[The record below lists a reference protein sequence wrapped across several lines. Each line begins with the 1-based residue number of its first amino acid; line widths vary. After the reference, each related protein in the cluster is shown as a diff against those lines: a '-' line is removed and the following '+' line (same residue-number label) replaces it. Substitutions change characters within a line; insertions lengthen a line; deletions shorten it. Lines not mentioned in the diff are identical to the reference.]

1 MNYPAK
7 SDGTQVLFCAKAIR
21 SFVIVGTKTHQ
32 QLKTLKNQQLTGE
45 KNAKSES
52 AQERSFLTPEKN
64 VRDRLLELIGDDS
77 VAAFSR
83 STGVAESSLRAY
95 LNRGIKPGMDHLAA
109 ISEAKGVTVDWLA
122 TGREPRLRAD
132 VIKATGG
139 LDKQRLQ
146 DAIAAV
152 EEGLRAAQKRLS
164 PDKHA
169 ELISLIYE
177 TEGPINRAFVVR
189 MITFSPA

>member
-1 MNYPAK
+1 M
-7 SDGTQVLFCAKAIR
+7 
-21 SFVIVGTKTHQ
+21 
-32 QLKTLKNQQLTGE
+32 
-45 KNAKSES
+45 SES
-52 AQERSFLTPEKN
+52 EQKRERRAALPI
-64 VRDRLLELIGDDS
+64 RDEESELVKRLRELIDDDS
-77 VAAFSR
+77 VSAFARRCGIGESVLR
-83 STGVAESSLRAY
+83 SY
-95 LNRGIKPGMDHLAA
+95 LAGAMPSADRLAA
-109 ISEAKGVTVDWLA
+109 IAQVRGVTTDWLIS
-122 TGREPRLRAD
+122 GQEPRLRAD
-132 VIKATGG
+132 LIKAAGG
-139 LDKQRLQ
+139 LDRQRLQ

>member
-1 MNYPAK
+1 MK
-7 SDGTQVLFCAKAIR
+7 ERIRELMDGDSTSAFARRCGI
-21 SFVIVGTKTHQ
+21 
-32 QLKTLKNQQLTGE
+32 
-45 KNAKSES
+45 SES
-52 AQERSFLTPEKN
+52 LLRKYLSGAMPSS
-64 VRDRLLELIGDDS
+64 DR
-77 VAAFSR
+77 A
-83 STGVAESSLRAY
+83 
-95 LNRGIKPGMDHLAA
+95 AA
-109 ISEAKGVTVDWLA
+109 IAEVRGVTTDWLI
-122 TGREPRLRAD
+122 TGRGPRLRAD

-152 EEGLRAAQKRLS
+152 EEGLRVAQKRLS

>member
-1 MNYPAK
+1 
-7 SDGTQVLFCAKAIR
+7 
-21 SFVIVGTKTHQ
+21 
-32 QLKTLKNQQLTGE
+32 
-45 KNAKSES
+45 
-52 AQERSFLTPEKN
+52 
-64 VRDRLLELIGDDS
+64 
-77 VAAFSR
+77 
-83 STGVAESSLRAY
+83 
-95 LNRGIKPGMDHLAA
+95 MDHLVAMA
-109 ISEAKGVTVDWLA
+109 QAKGVTVDWLA

-152 EEGLRAAQKRLS
+152 EEGLRVARKQLS

>member
-1 MNYPAK
+1 M
-7 SDGTQVLFCAKAIR
+7 R
-21 SFVIVGTKTHQ
+21 SY
-32 QLKTLKNQQLTGE
+32 LKG
-45 KNAKSES
+45 AMPS
-52 AQERSFLTPEKN
+52 A
-64 VRDRLLELIGDDS
+64 DR
-77 VAAFSR
+77 VAAI
-83 STGVAESSLRAY
+83 AEVR
-95 LNRGIKPGMDHLAA
+95 
-109 ISEAKGVTVDWLA
+109 GVTTDWLI
-122 TGREPRLRAD
+122 TGREPKLRAD

>member
-1 MNYPAK
+1 M
-7 SDGTQVLFCAKAIR
+7 
-21 SFVIVGTKTHQ
+21 
-32 QLKTLKNQQLTGE
+32 
-45 KNAKSES
+45 SES
-52 AQERSFLTPEKN
+52 EQKRERRAALPIREEESELVK
-64 VRDRLLELIGDDS
+64 RLRELIDDDS
-77 VAAFSR
+77 VSAFARRCGIGESVLR
-83 STGVAESSLRAY
+83 SY
-95 LNRGIKPGMDHLAA
+95 LAGAMPSADRLAA
-109 ISEAKGVTVDWLA
+109 IAQVRGVTTDWLIS
-122 TGREPRLRAD
+122 GQEPRLRAD
-132 VIKATGG
+132 LIKAAGG
-139 LDKQRLQ
+139 LDRQRLQ

>member
-1 MNYPAK
+1 MK
-7 SDGTQVLFCAKAIR
+7 ERIRELMDGDSTSAFARRCGI
-21 SFVIVGTKTHQ
+21 
-32 QLKTLKNQQLTGE
+32 
-45 KNAKSES
+45 SES
-52 AQERSFLTPEKN
+52 LLRKYLSGAMPSS
-64 VRDRLLELIGDDS
+64 DR
-77 VAAFSR
+77 A
-83 STGVAESSLRAY
+83 
-95 LNRGIKPGMDHLAA
+95 AA
-109 ISEAKGVTVDWLA
+109 IAEVRGVTTDWLI
-122 TGREPRLRAD
+122 TGRGPKLRAD

-152 EEGLRAAQKRLS
+152 EEGLRVAQKQLS

-189 MITFSPA
+189 MITFSTA

>member
-1 MNYPAK
+1 M
-7 SDGTQVLFCAKAIR
+7 
-21 SFVIVGTKTHQ
+21 
-32 QLKTLKNQQLTGE
+32 
-45 KNAKSES
+45 SES
-52 AQERSFLTPEKN
+52 EQKRERRAGLPI
-64 VRDRLLELIGDDS
+64 RDGESELVKRMRELIADDS
-77 VAAFSR
+77 VSAFARRCGIGESVLR
-83 STGVAESSLRAY
+83 SY
-95 LNRGIKPGMDHLAA
+95 LAGSVPSADRLAA
-109 ISEAKGVTVDWLA
+109 IAEARGVTTDWLIS
-122 TGREPRLRAD
+122 GREPRLRAD

-139 LDKQRLQ
+139 LDKQRLK

-152 EEGLRAAQKRLS
+152 EEGLRVAQKQLS

>member
-1 MNYPAK
+1 MKDRIRALMNGDSTSAFARK
-7 SDGTQVLFCAKAIR
+7 CGI
-21 SFVIVGTKTHQ
+21 
-32 QLKTLKNQQLTGE
+32 
-45 KNAKSES
+45 SES
-52 AQERSFLTPEKN
+52 LLRKYLLGAMPSSDRS
-64 VRDRLLELIGDDS
+64 
-77 VAAFSR
+77 
-83 STGVAESSLRAY
+83 
-95 LNRGIKPGMDHLAA
+95 AA
-109 ISEAKGVTVDWLA
+109 IAEACGVTADWLI
-122 TGREPRLRAD
+122 TGREPKLRAD

>member
-1 MNYPAK
+1 M
-7 SDGTQVLFCAKAIR
+7 
-21 SFVIVGTKTHQ
+21 
-32 QLKTLKNQQLTGE
+32 
-45 KNAKSES
+45 SES
-52 AQERSFLTPEKN
+52 EQKRERRAALPI
-64 VRDRLLELIGDDS
+64 RDEESELVKRLRELIDDDS
-77 VAAFSR
+77 VSAFARRCGIGESVLR
-83 STGVAESSLRAY
+83 SY
-95 LNRGIKPGMDHLAA
+95 LAGAMPSADRLAA
-109 ISEAKGVTVDWLA
+109 IAQARGVTTDWLIS
-122 TGREPRLRAD
+122 GQEPRLRAD
-132 VIKATGG
+132 LIKAAGG
-139 LDKQRLQ
+139 LDRQRLQ

>member
-1 MNYPAK
+1 M
-7 SDGTQVLFCAKAIR
+7 
-21 SFVIVGTKTHQ
+21 
-32 QLKTLKNQQLTGE
+32 
-45 KNAKSES
+45 SES
-52 AQERSFLTPEKN
+52 EQKEPRTQKVPIPIAESEL
-64 VRDRLLELIGDDS
+64 VRRLRECIGDEPVNAFARRCGLGESLMRSYLKGAMPSADR
-77 VAAFSR
+77 VAAI
-83 STGVAESSLRAY
+83 AEV
-95 LNRGIKPGMDHLAA
+95 RG
-109 ISEAKGVTVDWLA
+109 ETTDWLI
-122 TGREPRLRAD
+122 TGRGPKLRAD